1 MNSFLFF
8 YIYLSGD
15 AMVDF
20 KLIIKGMIIGLA
32 KVIPGVSGSLI
43 AVSLGIYGIAIQ
55 IISHPFQNIKHSI
68 VFLGNVGIGVLI
80 SIALSSN
87 IVSFF
92 ITKYFFV
99 TVLLFIGFII
109 GTFPALIKETHIEDR
124 KDYIVVLLIAI
135 LLFLI
140 SSFRNSATYFYENTF
155 FNNLYVLFLGFID
168 AATMVIPGISGTA
181 IFLLMGSYSFILDLF
196 SSISNLSV
204 FELYIIPLIFFGIG
218 LSFGIIIV
226 SKFMNYVLKYKK
238 KETYLCI
245 FGFALSSIILLF
257 VDLFLTS
264 FSIFELV
271 VGFILFFVGY
281 KISVRLNV

>member
-1 MNSFLFF
+1 MF
-8 YIYLSGD
+8 
-15 AMVDF
+15 DF

-43 AVSLGIYGIAIQ
+43 AVSLGVYGIAIQ
-55 IISHPFQNIKHSI
+55 IISHPFQSIKYSI
-68 VFLGNVGIGVLI
+68 VFLGNVGIGVLL
-80 SIALSSN
+80 SITLSSN

-99 TVLLFIGFII
+99 TVLLFIGFIL
-109 GTFPALIKETHIEDR
+109 GTFPTLIKETRIEGR
-124 KDYIVVLLIAI
+124 KDYIVVILIAI
-135 LLFLI
+135 FIFLL
-140 SSFRNSATYFYENTF
+140 SSFRNSTIYFYENTIWD
-155 FNNLYVLFLGFID
+155 NLYVLILGFID

-181 IFLLMGSYSFILDLF
+181 IFLLMGSYSFILNLF

-204 FELYIIPLIFFGIG
+204 FALHITPLLFFGIG
-218 LSFGIIIV
+218 LSLGIIIV

-245 FGFALSSIILLF
+245 LGFALSSIILLC